1 MEQIKSM
8 TVEDLVFIWCVSP
21 IQVKIVSCRG
31 IHSAH
36 FCLQEDSHTFAQH
49 HFWTTRTFL
58 WGHYL
63 YCPDMHVLVVQSMM
77 TWMPTTQNDASFWVK
92 TTLYKFIMVQK
103 MRKWLDLMSGSSMI
117 RPDGV
122 MQVKV
127 YCSCLRC
134 LRLYFLMSLLS
145 TLFIFLMSKSSVFI
159 AVFVVGVRVIS
170 LRLDGVRCIMECMV
184 FTGYLSC
191 MLPAQK

>member
-36 FCLQEDSHTFAQH
+36 FCLQEDSHFRSTSLLDNKNFSM
-49 HFWTTRTFL
+49 RTLPLLSWYACSF
-58 WGHYL
+58 
-63 YCPDMHVLVVQSMM
+63 CPKHDDWDDQQLKM
-77 TWMPTTQNDASFWVK
+77 TLLFWVK
-92 TTLYKFIMVQK
+92 TTLYKFIMVQI

-127 YCSCLRC
+127 YCSCLGC